1 MISRQVCS
9 GEAMI
14 DVKRSLLRIIQDPHF
29 SRRER
34 DLAKSSLEL
43 IEELEGREV
52 YHWTEMARIALL
64 TEIRNKVVGSQ
75 AATKIDSFLKR
86 HRIKRP

>member
-1 MISRQVCS
+1 
-9 GEAMI
+9 MI
-14 DVKRSLLRIIQDPHF
+14 DVKHSLLRVINDPHF

-34 DLAKSSLEL
+34 DLAKSSLSL
-43 IEELEGREV
+43 IEELENGSA

-64 TEIRNKVVGSQ
+64 QEVQGRVLGKQ

-86 HRIKRP
+86 HRIKRL

>member
-1 MISRQVCS
+1 
-9 GEAMI
+9 MI
-14 DVKRSLLRIIQDPHF
+14 DVKHSLLRVINDPHF

-34 DLAKSSLEL
+34 DLAKSSLSL
-43 IEELEGREV
+43 IEELENGNA

-64 TEIRNKVVGSQ
+64 REVQGRVLGKQ

-86 HRIKRP
+86 HRIKRL